1 MTRQRAVLLFERRAG
16 MGGRAGSLYGLW
28 SAFAVALAVSSPAM
42 AADQLSGVQI
52 KQTVA
57 GNTVQGSM
65 EGTGAYAEFY
75 QQDGTIKG
83 EGYSGVWSIEGDEMC
98 FQYGS
103 DPKTCFDV
111 VRDGDAIQWIKDG
124 KVEGT
129 GTLAPGNPLNY

>member
-1 MTRQRAVLLFERRAG
+1 

-83 EGYSGVWSIEGDEMC
+83 EGYSGVWTIEGDEMC